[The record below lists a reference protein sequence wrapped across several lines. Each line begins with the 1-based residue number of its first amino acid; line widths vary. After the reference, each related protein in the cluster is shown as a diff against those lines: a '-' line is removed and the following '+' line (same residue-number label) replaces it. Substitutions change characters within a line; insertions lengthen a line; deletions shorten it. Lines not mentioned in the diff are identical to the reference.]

1 VRKAAWSL
9 LVLGGLLAVACTSHR
24 AVKALDPDS
33 QEFLSTVR
41 YLISKSERSAFLA
54 IPDENGRKL
63 WIEDFWRKRDPKPET
78 EENEFKK
85 EYLRRIEEANR
96 LFREGSTPGWLGDR
110 GHLYI
115 TLGTPDTR
123 ETYPRGVSFYGV
135 PTEIWYYNFFPI
147 VFIDDGWTGNY
158 RLAPESAAQVGELNR
173 AQVMYQPQPFDA
185 DAAAASLELAVSKVR
200 DGEALVRLR
209 LPYKDIWFKAEGDR
223 FEATLEL
230 EAEVLDA
237 AGKTIWQDRK
247 SYPLAFERDKYL
259 QIIHQDFQ
267 AELPIRLA
275 PGEYELKLS
284 LKNAAGEG
292 RAAVKKE
299 KLVL

>member
-1 VRKAAWSL
+1 VRKAAWFF
-9 LVLGGLLAVACTSHR
+9 LVLGGLLAAACAPHR
-24 AVKALDPDS
+24 AVDALDPDS
-33 QEFLSTVR
+33 REFLSTVR
-41 YLISKSERSAFLA
+41 YLISKSEKSAFLA
-54 IPDENGRKL
+54 IPDENGRKV

-85 EYLRRIEEANR
+85 EYLRRIEDANR
-96 LFREGSTPGWLGDR
+96 LFREGSTPGWLGER

-115 TLGTPDTR
+115 NLGPPDTR
-123 ETYPRGVSFYGV
+123 ETYPRGVTFYGV
-135 PTEIWYYNFFPI
+135 PTEIWYYNFFQI

-173 AQVMYQPQPFDA
+173 AQVMFAPPQFDA
-185 DAAAASLELAVSKVR
+185 DAAAADLDLTVSKVR
-200 DGEALVRLR
+200 DGEALARLR
-209 LPYKDIWFKAEGDR
+209 LPYKDIWFKVEGDR

-230 EAEVLDA
+230 EAEVTDA
-237 AGKTIWQDRK
+237 AGKTVWQDQK
-247 SYPLAFERDKYL
+247 SYPLAFARGEYR
-259 QIIHQDFQ
+259 QAIRQDFL

-275 PGEYELKLS
+275 PGEYELTLS